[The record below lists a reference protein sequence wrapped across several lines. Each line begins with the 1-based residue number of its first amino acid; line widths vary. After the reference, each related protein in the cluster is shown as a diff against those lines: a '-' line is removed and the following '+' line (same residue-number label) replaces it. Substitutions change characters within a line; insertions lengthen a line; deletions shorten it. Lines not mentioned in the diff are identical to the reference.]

1 MGQIESE
8 DDEEDDDPILKWYE
22 ALGHYAMSKGIVV
35 NIISI
40 TDDGCKLEN
49 LGKIV
54 EITWGNLKRIN
65 PLNLA
70 EKFSGIIEN
79 ESIATKCQ
87 AKMIVHPGL
96 KFHDSVAAAQL
107 DLDAVPKP
115 ASAKVDDKS
124 AAAVDPQAA
133 QSAQSAMSSIP
144 EKKED

>member
-54 EITWGNLKRIN
+54 EITNGNLKRIN

-79 ESIATKCQ
+79 ESIATNCQ
-87 AKMIVHPGL
+87 AKMLLHPGL
-96 KFHDSVAAAQL
+96 KFHNTAEVVKV
-107 DLDAVPKP
+107 DLDNIGQKDHEVIDE
-115 ASAKVDDKS
+115 SAKE
-124 AAAVDPQAA
+124 Q
-133 QSAQSAMSSIP
+133 
-144 EKKED
+144 KENKENE

>member
-22 ALGHYAMSKGIVV
+22 ALGDYSMSKGIVV

-54 EITWGNLKRIN
+54 EITNGNLKRIN

-79 ESIATKCQ
+79 ESIATNCQ
-87 AKMIVHPGL
+87 AKMLLHPGL
-96 KFHDSVAAAQL
+96 KFHNTVE
-107 DLDAVPKP
+107 
-115 ASAKVDDKS
+115 
-124 AAAVDPQAA
+124 AAVVNLDEIGQKNESNQEAVKQEEQKENDKESSNDVP
-133 QSAQSAMSSIP
+133 SAVD
-144 EKKED
+144 KL